1 MVMVKQRE
9 KTFTLIIYRRSDYL
23 MSQITRET
31 KNGLMNYRRLVR
43 VLQVVRI
50 LLMKVV
56 YRVSKKVS

>member
-1 MVMVKQRE
+1 
-9 KTFTLIIYRRSDYL
+9 

>member
-1 MVMVKQRE
+1 
-9 KTFTLIIYRRSDYL
+9 

-31 KNGLMNYRRLVR
+31 KNELMNYRRLVR

-56 YRVSKKVS
+56 VYRRKFHERSNRAAVCGWMLVTESA